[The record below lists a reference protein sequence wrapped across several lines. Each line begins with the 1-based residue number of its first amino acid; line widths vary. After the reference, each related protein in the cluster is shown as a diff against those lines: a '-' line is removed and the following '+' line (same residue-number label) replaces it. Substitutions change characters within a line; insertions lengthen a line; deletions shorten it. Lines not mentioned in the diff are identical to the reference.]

1 MTTTIEKPND
11 VTEATDGG
19 LLSPPPCSTS
29 SQVDKH
35 IECVSDF
42 CGNNYNP
49 GAWADVYERPDGSR
63 YIALG
68 GGWEFYA
75 PHTPEV
81 IEESDSHYA
90 PFLAACDAF
99 EDFGY
104 AKLHWSNILANR

>member
-1 MTTTIEKPND
+1 MTTPND
-11 VTEATDGG
+11 IEPKTNTENTESVA
-19 LLSPPPCSTS
+19 
-29 SQVDKH
+29 DKH

-49 GAWADVYERPDGSR
+49 GAWADIYERPDGSR

-81 IEESDSHYA
+81 IEESDPHYA
-90 PFLAACDAF
+90 PFIAACATC

-104 AKLHWSNILANR
+104 ARLHWQGGKPLTESTK